1 MVNTLSSG
9 NEAILQRLKFSF
21 VLVSLILFLG
31 ALLIGQVP
39 LAHAAGAEDNL
50 AKINTDIQVAL
61 TTARSGDIESAR
73 TAYKKYDNAW
83 FDVEDSVKTQS
94 KEAYRAIE
102 QKMSDVNI
110 AFSKTSPETSQIV
123 TTLEALDREQ
133 QAFIKGLPA
142 GSSSTAGSTTG
153 GSSTT
158 VPPATSAASGPG
170 ATRAAVPTAA
180 VNPSSSATTTTTT
193 IDSVLGLLE
202 TARTAQA
209 KGDYAAAAASVSKFQ
224 NDWLDVEG
232 QVKTR
237 SAEDYRQ
244 TENDMALA
252 FNLLSQ
258 KSSEGKAVLDR
269 MITRLEP
276 YKQASRYGVFD
287 ATIILLR
294 EGLEALL
301 VVVAL
306 LTFLK
311 KSGNSEKQPWI
322 WSGVGAGLALSIVLG
337 IIIQV
342 VFSSAINAS
351 NREVI
356 EGITGLVAAVML
368 IYISYW
374 MHSKSSAVSWNRY
387 IKQKS
392 TAALAKGSLFG
403 LAFLSFLAIFREGAE
418 SVLFFLGMGSGIS
431 LSDLLIG
438 LAIGTVA
445 LVIIGFFLV
454 VAGLKIP
461 IGPFFLIASILVFY
475 LCFKF
480 VGVGLHALQVGKIIP
495 ATPSSYLPENG
506 FFGLYPT
513 WETAIPQLLLLLGA
527 IFVVVNGRIRDKRE
541 TPQSAFIGPS
551 PVVK

>member
-9 NEAILQRLKFSF
+9 NEAILQRLKFPF
-21 VLVSLILFLG
+21 VLVSLILFFG

-39 LAHAAGAEDNL
+39 LAHATGAEDDL
-50 AKINTDIQVAL
+50 ARINTDIQIAL
-61 TTARSGDIESAR
+61 TAARSGDIESAR

-83 FDVEDSVKTQS
+83 FDVEDGIRNQS
-94 KEAYRAIE
+94 KEAYRAFE

-110 AFSKTSPETSQIV
+110 AFSKTPPEASQIV

-142 GSSSTAGSTTG
+142 GISSTVGSTTG

-170 ATRAAVPTAA
+170 ATRATVPTAA
-180 VNPSSSATTTTTT
+180 VNPSSSATTTTT
-193 IDSVLGLLE
+193 IASVLGLLE
-202 TARTAQA
+202 TARTAQT
-209 KGDYAAAAASVSKFQ
+209 KGDYVAAAALVSKFQ

-237 SAEDYRQ
+237 STEDYRQ
-244 TENDMALA
+244 TENDMAVA

-258 KSSEGKAVLDR
+258 KSPEGKAVLDR

-276 YKQASRYGVFD
+276 YKQTSRYGVFD

-322 WSGVGAGLALSIVLG
+322 WSGVGVGLALSIVLG
-337 IIIQV
+337 IIIQT

-438 LAIGTVA
+438 LTIGAVA

-513 WETAIPQLLLLLGA
+513 WETTIPQLLLLLGA
-527 IFVVVNGRIRDKRE
+527 IFVAVNGRVRDKRE
-541 TPQSAFIGPS
+541 TAQSASIGPS